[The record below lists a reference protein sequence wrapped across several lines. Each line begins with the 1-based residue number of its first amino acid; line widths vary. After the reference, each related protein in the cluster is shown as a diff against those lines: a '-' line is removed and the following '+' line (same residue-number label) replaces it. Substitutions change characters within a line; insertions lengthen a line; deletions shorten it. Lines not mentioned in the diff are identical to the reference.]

1 MERQGD
7 AGLDLLIEQ
16 QGFLDQ
22 LVEVLGG
29 QGQLGQPG
37 KPGKFIDQVLDLI
50 RLIDDDLGAFV
61 EDGVS
66 LAQVAGKAALQ
77 ALGRQLD
84 GRQGVLDFVGDPPGH
99 LPPGRQPLGP
109 F

>member
-1 MERQGD
+1 MERKGD
-7 AGLDLLIEQ
+7 AGLDLLVKQ

-50 RLIDDDLGAFV
+50 RLVDDDPGAFV
-61 EDGVS
+61 KEGGI
-66 LAQVAGKAALQ
+66 LAQAALEAALQ

-84 GRQGVLDFVGDPPGH
+84 GRQGVLDFVGDPAGH